1 MLGSFLKIKDFWR
14 VTAWNPLLMVSSKKN
29 IKKKSLNLT
38 FKCNNITLLVVPKE
52 V

>member
-1 MLGSFLKIKDFWR
+1 MESPSNGIKQ
-14 VTAWNPLLMVSSKKN
+14 KN